1 MQIVQDDE
9 LRNLLMD
16 PKLQQILQECNDP
29 RKFQA
34 HMRDPVTGTF
44 TLSSQ
49 CCVVLLQC
57 LTQSCYC
64 IVWCLTAYKIKK
76 LYDAG
81 LVGTA
86 K

>member
-1 MQIVQDDE
+1 MVSISEEGIILTIFYCILVVQIVQDDE
-9 LRNLLMD
+9 LRNMLMD

-34 HMRDPVTGTF
+34 HMRDPVT
-44 TLSSQ
+44 
-49 CCVVLLQC
+49 
-57 LTQSCYC
+57 
-64 IVWCLTAYKIKK
+64 AYKIKK